1 MATAEAQRKWR
12 DKHWFVKR
20 QLNVTV
26 RRLVHEYLEEIAAAF
41 RWRGKG
47 QAVAFN
53 AFVTRS
59 LMQRADYDAET
70 ARMLDDFAEIFRRDG
85 DLYS

>member
-1 MATAEAQRKWR
+1 MATAAAQKKWR

-26 RRLVHEYLEEIAAAF
+26 RRLVHQYLEEIAATF
-41 RWRGKG
+41 GWRGKG

-53 AFVTRS
+53 AFVTKS
-59 LMQRADYDAET
+59 LIQRADYDADA
-70 ARMLDDFAEIFRRDG
+70 ARILDGFAATFRRDR